1 MKQFFASALE
11 VLEVA
16 FVALGLVFVIRTFLV
31 QPFLVQ
37 GASMSPNFSN
47 GDYLLIDELSYYL
60 REPKRGEVVVF
71 RFNQG
76 DQERESLVYYIKRV
90 IGLPGETIEMKE
102 GKVIVYNTEN
112 KEGFTLDENYLPRG
126 RETLVRPG
134 GQTKFALK
142 EGEYLALGDNRSY
155 SYDSRDWG
163 VVHRDWIVGTARFR
177 LWPPRDLQVFAAP
190 NYQ

>member
-1 MKQFFASALE
+1 MKQFFVSALE

-16 FVALGLVFVIRTFLV
+16 FVALGLVFIIRTFLV

-60 REPKRGEVVVF
+60 REPQRGEVIVF
-71 RFNQG
+71 KFNQG
-76 DQERESLVYYIKRV
+76 SGENVSHVYYIKRV
-90 IGLPGETIEMKE
+90 IGLPGEKIEIKD
-102 GKVIVYNTEN
+102 GKVVVYKAGEE
-112 KEGFTLDENYLPRG
+112 KGFTLPEDYLPRG

-134 GQTKFALK
+134 GQSAFVLK
-142 EGEYLALGDNRSY
+142 EGEFLALGDNRSY

-177 LWPPRDLQVFAAP
+177 LWPPRELQVFAAP

>member
-1 MKQFFASALE
+1 MRQFFVSALD

-16 FVALGLVFVIRTFLV
+16 FVALGLVFIIRTFLV

-37 GASMSPNFSN
+37 GASMSPNFSD
-47 GDYLLIDELSYYL
+47 GDYLLVDELSYYL
-60 REPKRGEVVVF
+60 REPKRGEVIVF
-71 RFNQG
+71 KFNQG
-76 DQERESLVYYIKRV
+76 TGEQVSNVYYIKRV
-90 IGLPGETIEMKE
+90 IGLPGEKVEIRDGKIFVYGE
-102 GKVIVYNTEN
+102 GSSDALVLAE
-112 KEGFTLDENYLPRG
+112 DYLPRG

-134 GQTKFALK
+134 GQTKFTMG

-163 VVHRDWIVGTARFR
+163 VVHRDWIVGAARFR

-190 NYQ
+190 SYQ